1 MFVTPSSLHEL
12 GGYLVAGH
20 HGSGTV
26 QRLPSTG
33 EVRAD
38 GDSDS
43 HGAGRLAVVRLVQ
56 RQLPREAVV
65 GVRQLDQLGAE
76 EGPHAALHGG
86 EGVEPPLDGDGG
98 PGQGGLDPA
107 TGDNSGPGGHA
118 GQGSGVAWV
127 GET

>member
-1 MFVTPSSLHEL
+1 MTLSLLHEI

-20 HGSGTV
+20 HGSGAV

-65 GVRQLDQLGAE
+65 GVRQLDQLGVE
-76 EGPHAALHGG
+76 EGSCAALHGG
-86 EGVEPPLDGDGG
+86 EGVESSLDGDGG
-98 PGQGGLDPA
+98 PGQGGLDSVA
-107 TGDNSGPGGHA
+107 GDNSGPGGHA

-127 GET
+127 GEA